1 MKKSKIFS
9 SSFSHFKIG
18 FDWTRFDP
26 STDYLQSHKRT
37 KNENIFA
44 LILVI
49 FDFEPQTGP
58 IKQRTDK
65 TAVISKKE
73 GHCYHGAS
81 VAKKRIYLWKMFHSS
96 DDRFEEKPNF

>member
-65 TAVISKKE
+65 TAAISKKE
-73 GHCYHGAS
+73 CHLSWRFSCQ
-81 VAKKRIYLWKMFHSS
+81 KKDLLMENVSFFR
-96 DDRFEEKPNF
+96 